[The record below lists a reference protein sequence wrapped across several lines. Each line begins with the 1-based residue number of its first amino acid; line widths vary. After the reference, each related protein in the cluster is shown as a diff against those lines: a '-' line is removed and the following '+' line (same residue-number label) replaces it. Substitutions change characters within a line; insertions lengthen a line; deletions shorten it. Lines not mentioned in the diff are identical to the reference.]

1 MRALKFAHVLAL
13 AVLVAAT
20 LTLGAC
26 SGGGSNEPEPDPPE
40 EDTTPPAVPSGLE
53 ATSGDGEIELSWSSV
68 SASDLDG
75 YNVYRD
81 TEAFSS
87 IGSRSPVNGAP
98 LSETTFDDADVE
110 NGTTYYYRVTAV
122 DTNDNES
129 DPSDE
134 AEITPFPSPPDR
146 P

>member
-1 MRALKFAHVLAL
+1 MHKFSFVRLIVLGAI
-13 AVLVAAT
+13 AMAM
-20 LTLGAC
+20 LGAC
-26 SGGGSNEPEPDPPE
+26 SGGGSNEPDPPE
-40 EDTTPPAVPSGLE
+40 EDTTPPAAPSALE
-53 ATSGDGEIELSWSSV
+53 AISGDGEIGLSWSSV

-75 YNVYRD
+75 YNVYRS
-81 TEAFSS
+81 TSS
-87 IGSRSPVNGAP
+87 ISDLSGLSPVNGAP
-98 LSETTFDDADVE
+98 LSETIFDDADVD

-129 DPSDE
+129 DPSGQ

>member
-1 MRALKFAHVLAL
+1 MLARSLLRTSAIALFL
-13 AVLVAAT
+13 AVSLS
-20 LTLGAC
+20 AC
-26 SGGGSNEPEPDPPE
+26 SGGGSNDPDPDPPPP

-53 ATSGDGEIELSWSSV
+53 AVSNDGSIELSWSSV

-81 TEAFSS
+81 TQSFTS
-87 IGSRSPVNGAP
+87 IGDRTPVNGSL
-98 LSETTFDDADVE
+98 LSSPALMDDGVS

-129 DPSDE
+129 GPSGE
-134 AEITPFPSPPDR
+134 VAATPFPAPPDR